1 MADDAFDEGPPADL
15 LRTAAWVLAVVAV
28 GSLLRVLVYAG
39 DGTSVQT
46 ELFVWVLLGAVSA
59 AFSAGCFVVLAV
71 TLAERRLAGQA
82 RSLRKLMTD
91 RR

>member
-1 MADDAFDEGPPADL
+1 MTTADERLRIAAVPRNIGDDMKFMGTPLTELIL
-15 LRTAAWVLAVVAV
+15 LFGVP
-28 GSLLRVLVYAG
+28 
-39 DGTSVQT
+39 
-46 ELFVWVLLGAVSA
+46 LFVWVLLGAVSA